1 MKYLRKFGSVEER
14 TEVLADAGVSILSYT
29 TGAGMDIHTYTPI
42 PPTNLVISCSNNT
55 VTITAD
61 NATTI
66 EYNTDGAS
74 IYTTYTQP
82 FAITQTVT
90 VYAKATN
97 SDGSITGSQVCEYV
111 EPIDYSTPFYIDVR
125 GAVTL
130 AATSGLQMSTD
141 KTTWTNTAAMTLS
154 TGKTYFRVK
163 TNQSTPLQPN
173 WTEDSNSDYDI
184 GGNINSLV
192 KTNFENDTNCYV
204 FYISKTGFF
213 QNKSKL
219 KSAGDLILPATTLVD
234 NCYRSM
240 FYKCQSLTTAPDLPA
255 TTLANYCYTTMFR
268 NCTSLT
274 TAPALPATTLADY
287 CYNSMYQSCESLT
300 TAPDLPATTLADY
313 CYGAMFMG
321 CSSLTTA
328 PALPAT
334 TLANNCYGAMFY
346 GCTNLNY
353 IKCLA
358 TNISAESC
366 TKNWVSSVAATGT
379 FVKNPSMSSWTTGV
393 NGIPTRWVVRDGG
406 NISLEQNLNVAT
418 IQISDLDEGTG
429 YYTINGGSHISVGN
443 GTTTIPITQGM
454 NGQVLLVHGEFSG
467 EPSEETLTL
476 SWTDYSP
483 SVTITETSNYVTITS
498 ATADTIQYRLGSSG
512 SFTPYTEPVYIS
524 TNTTIYVQ
532 ATKTVSGVD
541 YTTNTSQEVTHE
553 PILPTNLVISCTNN
567 FVTITATGADTLE
580 YNMNGG
586 TSFYVTYTAPFHI
599 TESGT
604 VNARAT
610 NADGSITASQAV
622 TYIDYRPTINI
633 TEANNYVTV
642 TASGAN
648 TILYKLGT
656 ISEYVAYTGPVYIA
670 ENTTIYVQATRTVA
684 GVDYTSTASQ
694 AVTHELMPP
703 TNLVISCSNNFV
715 TITANNATTLQYS
728 YDQSTWNTYTQQ
740 IYISQTTTIYAKAI
754 NSDGEITASQ
764 QCIYVDYAP
773 SVSIS
778 ENNNYVTIT
787 SATADSITYRLG
799 SSGSYTTYTA
809 PVYIPESTTI
819 YVIATRTVSGV
830 VYTTNAS
837 EEVTHELMPPT
848 NLVIS
853 CSNNTVTIT
862 ATNATTLEYNTDGSS
877 TYTTYTAPF
886 AITQTVT
893 VYAKATNDDGSITAS
908 QECEYSSGPDI
919 PFSENCIFYA
929 PLTQGD
935 LTDHISGQ
943 SLIYNSNKVTWDST
957 KGMYRFG
964 AVKKAND
971 MYFPVDISNSIP
983 NNQYTILL
991 DAQPI
996 SYGGYVYPVFVCVG
1010 GYSDS
1015 SSTTAGAWRISLAS
1029 MNQISSRSSRQYL
1042 SITINGNNGVYK
1054 SITNNTVRQYY
1065 TTTVGEG
1072 QWVQNW
1078 NSLMK
1083 SRIVINASR
1092 HDSYI
1097 YDVVVKDIRI
1107 YNFCLTDSQ
1116 LLQAVYGE

>member
-1 MKYLRKFGSVEER
+1 MKYLRKFNSVEER
-14 TEVLADAGVSILSYT
+14 TEALADAGVSILSYT
-29 TGAGMDIHTYTPI
+29 TGTGMDIHIHTPI

-74 IYTTYTQP
+74 TYTTYTQP

-111 EPIDYSTPFYIDVR
+111 DPIDYSTPFYIDVR

-141 KTTWTNTAAMTLS
+141 KTNWTDTTAMELP
-154 TGKTYFRVK
+154 TGKTYFRVA
-163 TNQSTPLQPN
+163 TDQSSRLKPS
-173 WTEDSNSDYDI
+173 WTENSNSDYDV

-192 KTNFENDTNCYV
+192 KVNFENDTNCYS
-204 FYISKTGFF
+204 FYISRTGFF
-213 QNKSKL
+213 KNKTKL
-219 KSAGDLILPATTLVD
+219 KSAGDLILPATALIS
-234 NCYRSM
+234 NCYVSM
-240 FYKCQSLTTAPDLPA
+240 FQD
-255 TTLANYCYTTMFR
+255 
-268 NCTSLT
+268 
-274 TAPALPATTLADY
+274 
-287 CYNSMYQSCESLT
+287 
-300 TAPDLPATTLADY
+300 
-313 CYGAMFMG
+313 

-334 TLANNCYGAMFY
+334 TLANGCYAGMFSGCTSLTTAPELPATTLTSYCYQTMFYGCSSLTTAPELPATTLTNNCYQIMFE

-358 TNISAESC
+358 TNISASSC
-366 TKNWVSSVAATGT
+366 TTNWVDSVAATGT
-379 FVKNPSMSSWTTGV
+379 FVKNSSMSSWTTGV
-393 NGIPTRWVVRDGG
+393 NGIPTGWIVKDAGS
-406 NISLEQNLNVAT
+406 ISLEQNLNVAT
-418 IQISDLDEGTG
+418 IKINDLDEGTG

-586 TSFYVTYTAPFHI
+586 TSFYVTYTEPFHI

-622 TYIDYRPTINI
+622 TYTDYRPTINI